1 MKKAAGY
8 YFKIVL
14 AWMVT
19 IVFACYF
26 LSRLGKQIGD
36 DKEFAGVN
44 SRSIGMSAEA
54 DDAEPQE
61 GDSEEV
67 IAEKRIKKAFN
78 QIRNGNIDEVLE
90 LISEIGQDEYL
101 KNNKGTIQAYF
112 RDFSDWYKKYKSL
125 ERYYNMPKSEREKA
139 LKPAFSKGIQDFIKY
154 GAVESYFGDK
164 KSEYASVVPY
174 MQIKLM
180 NKLFKNHI
188 GEDDKDGFIKEHLG
202 AGMYKAYIDSFI
214 NGKESLSSEDGNVI
228 CGYIY
233 ASFVGLREDWKNSKA
248 EEEALR
254 ALKTEIEYFQTH
266 NTWKDDLQEDGKL
279 SIQSKYLRVAKVR
292 IEKRIE
298 KGGIR
303 RNYDKSKNL
312 EPYTTW

>member
-1 MKKAAGY
+1 M
-8 YFKIVL
+8 F
-14 AWMVT
+14 
-19 IVFACYF
+19 FACYF

-78 QIRNGNIDEVLE
+78 QIRTDNIDEALK
-90 LISEIGQDEYL
+90 LISEIEQDEYL
-101 KNNKGTIQAYF
+101 KNTKGTIQAYF

-228 CGYIY
+228 CSYVYSSYIE
-233 ASFVGLREDWKNSKA
+233 VRIKRGWNSAAA
-248 EEEALR
+248 EEPGLR
-254 ALKTEIEYFQTH
+254 ALRTEIESFQKH
-266 NTWKDDLQEDGKL
+266 NTWKADLGENGKL
-279 SIQSKYLRVAKVR
+279 AGAVRYLETAYTNIGNR
-292 IEKRIE
+292 IEAGFGREFSDANKI
-298 KGGIR
+298 K
-303 RNYDKSKNL
+303 
-312 EPYTTW
+312 PFQQW